1 MLHHRGCPMSSHV
14 HLRVDLPRGRAFCAR
29 PDRPLALLA
38 KCPVHGA
45 TPLNSVELGVAEIV
59 VKNEAAR
66 MRMGSFKALGGA
78 YAVAQIICDVAG
90 VSNPSL
96 ARDYSKTMTFIT
108 ASAGNHGLS
117 VATGT
122 RIFGSR
128 AVVLLPDAVPSG
140 FARRIAAA
148 GAKVIKGGSY
158 DDCVRDAIRMADDN
172 GWLHLSDG
180 SWPGYVDRPA
190 LILEGYTVLAD
201 ECRSAFERNGT
212 WPTHVFLQAGVGG
225 LAAAVAANI
234 REVWPQQPQIIVVEP
249 DRAACLRNSIMA
261 GNLVESV
268 GPVSNMGRLDCKNAS
283 IIAYES
289 LRGDADIFVTV
300 TDEAAEAA
308 LTRLE
313 RHGFATTPS
322 GAAGLA
328 GFIEYAPSA
337 EARCLVIVSEGPK
350 DG

>member
-1 MLHHRGCPMSSHV
+1 MPSHAHFRANLPM
-14 HLRVDLPRGRAFCAR
+14 GRAFCAF

-45 TPLNSVELGVAEIV
+45 TPLGSVEGLAREFRVGGIF

-66 MRMGSFKALGGA
+66 MRLGSFKALGGA
-78 YAVAQIICDVAG
+78 FAVAQMICEASG
-90 VSNPSL
+90 ASCPML
-96 ARDYSKTMTFIT
+96 AREHAKSMIFIT

-117 VATGT
+117 VAAGA
-122 RIFGSR
+122 RIFGAR
-128 AVVLLPDAVPSG
+128 AVVLLPETAPSG
-140 FARRIAAA
+140 FAERIAAA
-148 GAKVIKGGSY
+148 GAEVIEGGSY
-158 DDCVRDAIRMADDN
+158 DDCVRDAIRIADDN

-190 LILEGYTVLAD
+190 LVMEGYTVLAD
-201 ECRSAFERNGT
+201 ECRSVFEKSGA

-249 DRAACLRNSIMA
+249 DRAACLRDSIIA
-261 GNLVESV
+261 GKLVAGA

-283 IIAYES
+283 LIAYES
-289 LRGDADIFVTV
+289 LRGDADVFVTI

-308 LTRLE
+308 AARLAH
-313 RHGFATTPS
+313 HGFATTPS

-328 GFIEYAPSA
+328 GLAECAPGA
-337 EARCLVIVSEGPK
+337 ESRSLIIVSEGPEH
-350 DG
+350 G